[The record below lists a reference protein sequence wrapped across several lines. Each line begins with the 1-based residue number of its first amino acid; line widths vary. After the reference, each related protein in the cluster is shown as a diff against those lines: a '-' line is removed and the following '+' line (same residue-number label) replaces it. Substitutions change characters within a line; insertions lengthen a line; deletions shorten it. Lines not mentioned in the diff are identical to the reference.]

1 VVDVHSSFVT
11 GFCDI
16 EQKTFRKIGMVEVAR
31 SIDMPASFVE
41 LRHEA
46 THEELPSLQR
56 LARNAKLGVEWLWHH
71 YWFRLDPVPDLKT
84 PVLQP
89 ELNVVR
95 MPPMPT
101 YTELREVLRSFV
113 TKRKAEIRSG
123 VDPDEIER
131 SESSVALPEI
141 VNRCMGRNEAL
152 TLLTAILLE
161 ERMLI
166 PAKRNPGDSM
176 EGAITLW
183 NELLARIAIFQKNS
197 GFLQILVER
206 FIFIITTPSTLDVTL
221 DAFKEAVHLW
231 VIEIFSSEWW
241 RHSEIIETVE
251 GLRGYTFNE
260 CIMTP
265 NYWSMRVAKKIFK
278 YGDSNFKTR
287 WRPLLELGELQ
298 FSRS

>member
-1 VVDVHSSFVT
+1 MTSFVT

-16 EQKTFRKIGMVEVAR
+16 EQKTMKKVPMVEMAR

-71 YWFRLDPVPDLKT
+71 YWFKLDPVPDLNT
-84 PVLQP
+84 PRVLQP
-89 ELNVVR
+89 ERKAV
-95 MPPMPT
+95 PMPT
-101 YTELREVLRSFV
+101 YTELRDVLRSFV
-113 TKRKAEIRSG
+113 TRRKAEIRSG
-123 VDPDEIER
+123 VDLNEI
-131 SESSVALPEI
+131 SHTESSITLPEI

-176 EGAITLW
+176 QGAITLW
-183 NELLARIAIFQKNS
+183 NELLTRIAIYQRNS
-197 GFLQILVER
+197 GFLRILVER
-206 FIFIITTPSTLDVTL
+206 FMFIITTTTALDVTL
-221 DAFKEAVHLW
+221 DAFKEAVHAW

-241 RHSEIIETVE
+241 RHSEVVETVE
-251 GLRGYTFNE
+251 GLRGYAFNE
-260 CIMTP
+260 CIMAP
-265 NYWSMRVAKKIFK
+265 NYWSIKVAKKIYKHGDNDFK
-278 YGDSNFKTR
+278 VR